1 MSSLKRNTRNKK
13 ETLMR
18 KAEKPF
24 CFIRV
29 KADFKKKWYHHM
41 FYLYHLK
48 SECSAFGFSL
58 KTQKNRKSIQSN
70 SVAIR

>member
-29 KADFKKKWYHHM
+29 KADFKKKMVPPHV
-41 FYLYHLK
+41 L
-48 SECSAFGFSL
+48 SVSS
-58 KTQKNRKSIQSN
+58 QK
-70 SVAIR
+70 